1 MWPSEIS
8 SADAMFLKGEGDP
21 RTRQTGHSIYVLDS
35 IPDYDRFVAVWERV
49 SRLLPPLHQRLVRS
63 PVPGRL
69 PVWEDVDDLD
79 LGYHIRRLAVP
90 APGTFRQVL
99 DFAEIDGMIMHDPA
113 RPLWQVI
120 LMEGLDGDRAA
131 LLLKFH
137 HVWLDGQ
144 KNIEVARL
152 LYETERDGD
161 LGKTMPPP
169 PVPTSETREHSSP
182 IGLGAG
188 AAAARILSQGGDVVR
203 RGLRAVSDPRR
214 VILEGAELV
223 ASARRVMTPPS
234 APTSALLAGRSS
246 RSRFDVLD
254 VPFADLRSAAKAEGC
269 TVNDAYL
276 AGVAGGLRR
285 YHEHFGVH
293 VDALRI
299 GMPISTRTDEGKQ
312 AGNQVTATI
321 FAAPVGIVDP
331 VKRLQR
337 FHEMVISARHEPAME
352 ALVGVTRILVYI
364 PDQVFASASS
374 RFSNMVDAG
383 VSQVRGLIEPR
394 YLAGAQLVRYYGFG
408 PHQGLA
414 VFIGMMTHL
423 DTCCIGVHSDPAAV
437 ADPEMF
443 MQCLNEGFDE
453 VLAIGR
459 QRKASAGSGKA
470 GARKPRSS
478 GPRKKR

>member
-8 SADAMFLKGEGDP
+8 SADAMFLKGEADP

-49 SRLLPPLHQRLVRS
+49 SRVLPPLHQRLVRS

-69 PVWEDVDDLD
+69 PVWEDVADIDLR
-79 LGYHIRRLAVP
+79 YHVRRIAVP

-99 DFAEIDGMIMHDPA
+99 EFAEIDGMIMHDPA
-113 RPLWQVI
+113 RPLWQVT

-161 LGKTMPPP
+161 LGKPIPSP
-169 PVPTSETREHSSP
+169 PVRTSELRGPGS
-182 IGLGAG
+182 GAR
-188 AAAARILSQGGDVVR
+188 AAAARIMSLAGDALLLGVR
-203 RGLRAVSDPRR
+203 AASDPRR
-214 VILEGAELV
+214 MISAGTELV

-234 APTSALLAGRSS
+234 APTSALLSGRSI
-246 RSRFDVLD
+246 RSRFDILD
-254 VPFADLRSAAKAEGC
+254 VPFADLRRAARAEAC
-269 TVNDAYL
+269 TLNDAYL

-285 YHEHFGVH
+285 YHENFGIH
-293 VDALRI
+293 VDELRI

-321 FAAPVGIVDP
+321 FAAPVGIADP
-331 VKRLQR
+331 VERLHR
-337 FHEMVISARHEPAME
+337 FHEIVLSARHEPAMDLL
-352 ALVGVTRILVYI
+352 AGVTDILVHI
-364 PDQVFASASS
+364 PDQLLASVTS
-374 RFSNMVDAG
+374 RLPNMVDVG

-414 VFIGMMTHL
+414 AFIGMMTHL

-437 ADPEMF
+437 TDPELF
-443 MQCLNEGFDE
+443 MQCLREGFDE
-453 VLAIGR
+453 VLAAS
-459 QRKASAGSGKA
+459 RKPAASASRAKARGLRPGTSGT
-470 GARKPRSS
+470 
-478 GPRKKR
+478 RKKR

>member
-1 MWPSEIS
+1 MWPGEIS
-8 SADAMFLKGEGDP
+8 SADAMFLKGEADP

-35 IPDYDRFVAVWERV
+35 IPDYDRFVAVWERI

-69 PVWEDVDDLD
+69 PVWEDVADVDLR
-79 LGYHIRRLAVP
+79 YHVRRLAVP

-113 RPLWQVI
+113 RPLWQVT

-161 LGKTMPPP
+161 LGKPVPPP
-169 PVPTSETREHSSP
+169 PVPDSESRERSSP
-182 IGLGAG
+182 VGSGAR
-188 AAAARILSQGGDVVR
+188 AAAAKILSLAGDALLLGVR
-203 RGLRAVSDPRR
+203 AASDPRR
-214 VILEGAELV
+214 MISEGVELV
-223 ASARRVMTPPS
+223 ASARRVLTPPS
-234 APTSALLAGRSS
+234 APTSALLSGRSA

-254 VPFADLRSAAKAEGC
+254 VPFADLRRAAKAEGC
-269 TVNDAYL
+269 TLNDAYL

-285 YHEHFGVH
+285 YHDHFGAH
-293 VDALRI
+293 VEELRI
-299 GMPISTRTDEGKQ
+299 GMPISTRTEEGKQ

-321 FAAPVGIVDP
+321 FAAPVGVVDP
-331 VKRLQR
+331 VERLHR
-337 FHEMVISARHEPAME
+337 FHEIVLSARYEPAME
-352 ALVGVTRILVYI
+352 LLVGATDILVHI
-364 PDQVFASASS
+364 PDQFFASISS
-374 RFSNMVDAG
+374 RLPNMVDAG

-394 YLAGAQLVRYYGFG
+394 YIAGAQLIRYYGFG

-414 VFIGMMTHL
+414 AFIGMMTHL

-437 ADPEMF
+437 TDPELF
-443 MQCLNEGFDE
+443 MQCLREGFDE

-459 QRKASAGSGKA
+459 KQRASARGVKA
-470 GARKPRSS
+470 RGRQTGAPGARK
-478 GPRKKR
+478 KR